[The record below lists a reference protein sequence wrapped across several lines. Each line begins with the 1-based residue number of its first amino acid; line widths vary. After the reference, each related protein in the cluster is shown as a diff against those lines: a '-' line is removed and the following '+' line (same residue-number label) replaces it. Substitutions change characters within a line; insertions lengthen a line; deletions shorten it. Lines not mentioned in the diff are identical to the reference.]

1 MCCVLLYAD
10 QDLLRMVAIA
20 CPIPFPTGCFVA
32 PLDPFRPHP
41 EFTLC
46 VLAYGAESMRFILGM
61 AIVSC
66 LSSTLSEVAGF
77 GASVSLKSGPSDCI
91 SSSLT
96 WAMVWPKSFC
106 LKLGLL
112 ATLRCT
118 LTSANR
124 LDPAWSLDLC
134 CRCLWC
140 LCFLWCSPLGANS
153 FTYFKLPE
161 HELPLWSSKC
171 ASLSRACLSFSSV
184 LFFCATSS
192 MWRSYKTN
200 TN

>member
-1 MCCVLLYAD
+1 MLCASLCWSRFDSNGGHSLPYSISNRVF
-10 QDLLRMVAIA
+10 R
-20 CPIPFPTGCFVA
+20 CPAWPFQTSPWV
-32 PLDPFRPHP
+32 HP
-41 EFTLC
+41 IC

-192 MWRSYKTN
+192 MWRSYKAN
-200 TN
+200 